1 MRVINALVR
10 KCELFKKKK
19 KKKAIER
26 HKITLVKV
34 TIIIKK
40 GLTMKKV
47 IENMNSNIIKQRKI
61 NKYM

>member
-40 GLTMKKV
+40 RTYNEESYRKYEFKYNKTK
-47 IENMNSNIIKQRKI
+47 ENK
-61 NKYM
+61 

>member
-10 KCELFKKKK
+10 KCELFKK

-40 GLTMKKV
+40 RTYNEESYRKYEFKYNKTK
-47 IENMNSNIIKQRKI
+47 ENK
-61 NKYM
+61 

>member
-1 MRVINALVR
+1 MHWLESVSCS
-10 KCELFKKKK
+10 KKKKK